1 LAPAIAGDFRHLVNP
16 DLWSL
21 YSSHLTKTALKFD
34 TIVVI
39 EGLLATLFEKSKLF

>member
-1 LAPAIAGDFRHLVNP
+1 MHFGRVLPIGSPRFVAAAYLASRKN
-16 DLWSL
+16 
-21 YSSHLTKTALKFD
+21 ALKFD